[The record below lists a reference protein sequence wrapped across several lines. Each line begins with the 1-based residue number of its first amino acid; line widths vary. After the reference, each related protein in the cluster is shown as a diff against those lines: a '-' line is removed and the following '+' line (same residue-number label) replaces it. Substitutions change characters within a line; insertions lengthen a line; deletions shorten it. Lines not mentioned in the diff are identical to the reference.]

1 MQRQTA
7 RRLGAQLIGGAAVLL
22 AVQPSHRLAAQTPQS
37 PIRIFGYVQPRL
49 QSIGDSAGFLL
60 RRARIG
66 VEGAITPWARFRIQA
81 DFRTWVSPTAGLSPA
96 VQATDLY
103 IQLSHRAL
111 TATFGQYKVPFLYE
125 NMISS
130 SAFELS
136 DRTLAAD
143 DAAPFRDI
151 GASFAWTQGRVAL
164 TGAVMNGEGGN
175 TAENPDKRM
184 MYIER
189 AAVAPVRGLVLA
201 AAAVEKPD
209 TTRWTADGELK
220 RGALLARAAF
230 VRLHRAGGDN
240 AAGWYGLAAWMA
252 RPDRLQLLARVE
264 SYDPSDVTGGDA
276 TNAYTAAAQ
285 LLFKGDD
292 LKLQASYGIYNE
304 QGVELANNRFVVQM
318 QARF

>member
-1 MQRQTA
+1 MVGAVTLGLC
-7 RRLGAQLIGGAAVLL
+7 RLL
-22 AVQPSHRLAAQTPQS
+22 PPLAAQASQTPQS
-37 PIRIFGYVQPRL
+37 PIRIFGYVQPRF

-60 RRARIG
+60 RRARLG
-66 VEGAITPWARFRIQA
+66 VEGNITPWARFRIQA
-81 DFRTWVSPTAGLSPA
+81 DFRTWVTTAAGSSPA

-111 TATFGQYKVPFLYE
+111 TATIGQYKVPFLYE

-151 GASFAWTQGRVAL
+151 GASVVWTQGRVAL
-164 TGAVMNGEGGN
+164 SGAVMNGEGGN
-175 TAENPDKRM
+175 TAANPDKRM
-184 MYIER
+184 MYVER
-189 AAVAPVRGLVLA
+189 AALAPVRGLLLA

-220 RGALLARAAF
+220 RGALLARAAYL
-230 VRLHRAGGDN
+230 RLHRKGGDN
-240 AAGWYGLAAWMA
+240 AVGSYGLLGWMI
-252 RPDRLQLLARVE
+252 RPERLQLLARAE
-264 SYDPSDVTGGDA
+264 SYDPSDATGGDA
-276 TNAYTAAAQ
+276 TTAFTAAAQ
-285 LLFKGDD
+285 VFFKGED
-292 LKLQASYGIYNE
+292 LKLQASYGSYNE
-304 QGVELANNRFVVQM
+304 QSVELQNNRFVIQM